1 MPEAGVLERGMSQT
15 GSAGPE
21 AFQTSVHDLPSVES
35 HAVSPA
41 ARAVLPSLRL
51 TMRRAVMVAGWGSLR
66 MTHGDFSLRVWKA
79 QSVSG
84 PRTRSRWV
92 SGVSYSQVLLMR
104 TEALAEMRVPAGG
117 GLAGEAMA
125 RRRRK
130 TDGFTGGRMW

>member
-35 HAVSPA
+35 HAVRPA
-41 ARAVLPSLRL
+41 ARAALPSLRL

-66 MTHGDFSLRVWKA
+66 MTHGDFSERVWKA

-92 SGVSYSQVLLMR
+92 SGVSYSLVLLMR
-104 TEALAEMRVPAGG
+104 TEALAEMRLPLGAGS
-117 GLAGEAMA
+117 AVAVA

-130 TDGFTGGRMW
+130 TNGFTGGRMW